1 MRPGPLRRSG
11 TSSANGLRHHLLEW
25 DGGGRTTLLCLHGF
39 LDMAWGFAPVA
50 PALAAAGYHVVAP
63 DLRGHGDTEW
73 IGAGGYYHFMDY
85 LHDVADLADAVA
97 RDDLVVVGH
106 SMGASIAALFAG
118 VFPERPRAVVA
129 MEGMRLPE
137 QPDEDLPRRA
147 ADWIHG
153 VRRARLRG
161 PRVLPDVEAC
171 AARIRQFDPL
181 CPPDVA
187 LFLAERGTDAGR
199 RAAAPSS
206 TTRSTSP
213 GGPTRSGW
221 SSGPATGAPSAARS
235 CSSRGSRPSCH
246 RPRTWRSGWP
256 ACATSGPAV
265 VPGAGHMMMRH
276 EPGGGGLGDP
286 GVPPGGVADQPEDD
300 DDPDAR

>member
-1 MRPGPLRRSG
+1 MTRTMPPLSPAHREVL
-11 TSSANGLRHHLLEW
+11 ANGLRHHLLEW

-50 PALAAAGYHVVAP
+50 PALADAGYHVVAP

-73 IGAGGYYHFMDY
+73 VGRGGYYHFLDY
-85 LHDVADLADAVA
+85 LPDVADLADSVT

-137 QPDEDLPRRA
+137 QPEEDLPRRA

-153 VRRARLRG
+153 VRRARQRG
-161 PRVLPDVEAC
+161 PRVFPDVDAC

-187 LFLAERGTDAGR
+187 LFLAEHGTT
-199 RAAAPSS
+199 PV
-206 TTRSTSP
+206 P
-213 GGPTRSGW
+213 GGCAFKHDPVHVTR
-221 SSGPATGAPSAARS
+221 GPYPFRLEQWTRYWRAIRCPVLLVEGQRTELPPPPDMAERVACLRDART
-235 CSSRGSRPSCH
+235 R
-246 RPRTWRSGWP
+246 
-256 ACATSGPAV
+256 V
-265 VPGAGHMMMRH
+265 VPRAGHMMMRH
-276 EPGGGGLGDP
+276 EPAA
-286 GVPPGGVADQPEDD
+286 VAGEILAFLQEV
-300 DDPDAR
+300 